1 MKTITLKEVDLREL
15 RLRAIAEERVPVLQ
29 FDLAGKNYVVLIED
43 DFLEMINE

>member
-1 MKTITLKEVDLREL
+1 
-15 RLRAIAEERVPVLQ
+15 VLQ

>member
-1 MKTITLKEVDLREL
+1 
-15 RLRAIAEERVPVLQ
+15 LQ